1 MYFFFYQL
9 LEEAG
14 FLGPKLQLRTE
25 KHAIQGK
32 LKQKKTTEITE
43 ESLNLEPLL
52 LDRKDK
58 FFELVKAPFPEPFTS
73 SSSHVDIGVQLS
85 LLST

>member
-32 LKQKKTTEITE
+32 LKQKNTEITE

-58 FFELVKAPFPEPFTS
+58 PFDLVKASFPEPFTS